1 MFRFAFV
8 FEMSQPTISSA
19 FVRFLQSVDGDK
31 REKEWVMKASGIFM
45 ACLFA
50 APMYYC
56 CSVCAIFAWQVNAIQ
71 QELDLVGLGFEDL
84 TVPKEAD
91 ASQRSWAKR

>member
-1 MFRFAFV
+1 MV
-8 FEMSQPTISSA
+8 QPTISSS

-31 REKEWVMKASGIFM
+31 REKDWVMKASGIFM
-45 ACLFA
+45 ASSFA
-50 APMYYC
+50 GPVYCC
-56 CSVCAIFAWQVNAIQ
+56 CSVCASCAWQVNSIH